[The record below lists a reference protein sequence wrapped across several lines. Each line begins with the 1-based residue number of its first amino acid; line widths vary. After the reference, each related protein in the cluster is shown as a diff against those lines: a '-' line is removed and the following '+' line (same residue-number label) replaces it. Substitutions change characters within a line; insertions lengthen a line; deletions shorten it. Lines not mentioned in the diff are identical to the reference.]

1 MNGEWLREPKNGT
14 AVVFVHGVLSS
25 ADHCWPSADHC
36 WQNANGAYW
45 PSLLANAPVVEER
58 VFMSSHLKPV
68 PCRKG
73 LSPQAFTTLRW
84 PQR

>member
-45 PSLLANAPVVEER
+45 PSLLANAPVVEGAGVY
-58 VFMSSHLKPV
+58 VFTLKACPV
-68 PCRKG
+68 
-73 LSPQAFTTLRW
+73 S
-84 PQR
+84 